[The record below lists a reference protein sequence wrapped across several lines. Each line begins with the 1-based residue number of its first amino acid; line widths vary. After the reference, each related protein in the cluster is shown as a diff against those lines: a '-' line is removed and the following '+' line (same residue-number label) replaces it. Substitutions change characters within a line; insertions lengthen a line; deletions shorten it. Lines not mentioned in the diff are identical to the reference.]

1 MTHFW
6 RLAILKMKMTL
17 AILKI
22 SGKIPLW
29 NDLLINS
36 AKGDAMMSFNCFVI
50 FVGRLLG
57 PLLLL
62 AFKSEIRSFTSSTIV
77 GVIKK
82 VKLFGFF
89 KKAWKML
96 FIGWDVFL

>member
-1 MTHFW
+1 MQST
-6 RLAILKMKMTL
+6 RDSLLKIGMTL

-36 AKGDAMMSFNCFVI
+36 AKGDAMMSFNCFII

-57 PLLLL
+57 PMLLL
-62 AFKSEIRSFTSSTIV
+62 AFRSEIRSFTSSTVV
-77 GVIKK
+77 GVIKRLNYLDSLRSPK
-82 VKLFGFF
+82 NAF
-89 KKAWKML
+89 
-96 FIGWDVFL
+96 

>member
-1 MTHFW
+1 MRVKILVYSYCGVLKTHFG
-6 RLAILKMKMTL
+6 MTL

-22 SGKIPLW
+22 SGKIPLL

-36 AKGDAMMSFNCFVI
+36 AKGNAMMSFNCSISFV
-50 FVGRLLG
+50 VRLLG
-57 PLLLL
+57 PMLLL
-62 AFKSEIRSFTSSTIV
+62 AFRSEIRSFTSSTVV

-89 KKAWKML
+89 KKLEK
-96 FIGWDVFL
+96 